1 MLAVMFWGDDEQKQK
16 TRVEEKLR
24 KKKEA
29 RRGEKSRQPAPTH
42 ETSDSGNAEE
52 LAHQT
57 ELINA
62 QQGELLSLKHLL
74 LQQGKVLQ
82 QILKK
87 QGTPS
92 ERVIQY
98 VEKETKGG
106 GEEDLPSLQ
115 EINVDVIHT
124 EGIETTGEAGEEATK
139 GQSVK
144 DRASKLRALIQRGK
158 E

>member
-24 KKKEA
+24 KKKEE
-29 RRGEKSRQPAPTH
+29 RRGERAKQPVPTH
-42 ETSDSGNAEE
+42 EPSDSGNAEE

-57 ELINA
+57 ELIGA
-62 QQGELLSLKHLL
+62 QQRELVDLKHLL
-74 LQQGKVLQ
+74 VQQGKVLQ
-82 QILKK
+82 QILEKK
-87 QGTPS
+87 ETHTVES
-92 ERVIQY
+92 IRY
-98 VEKETKGG
+98 VEKETREGG
-106 GEEDLPSLQ
+106 DDLPSLQ

-124 EGIETTGEAGEEATK
+124 EGIETTGEAGEEATEGK
-139 GQSVK
+139 SVK

>member
-24 KKKEA
+24 KKKEE
-29 RRGEKSRQPAPTH
+29 RRGERAKQSTPTH
-42 ETSDSGNAEE
+42 KPSDSGNAEE

-62 QQGELLSLKHLL
+62 QQNELVALKHLL
-74 LQQGKVLQ
+74 VQHGKVLQ
-82 QILKK
+82 QILEK
-87 QGTPS
+87 QETPT
-92 ERVIQY
+92 VVGY
-98 VEKETKGG
+98 VEREIREGG
-106 GEEDLPSLQ
+106 DDLLSLQ

-124 EGIETTGEAGEEATK
+124 EGIETTGTAGEEMK
-139 GQSVK
+139 EGQSIK
-144 DRASKLRALIQRGK
+144 DRASRLRALIQRGK